1 MDLSLPALRVLREVA
16 DRGSFT
22 AAAAATGYTQS
33 AVSRQI
39 ATLETAVGQ
48 RIVER
53 RRTGVG
59 LTAAGRVLLGH
70 AAVALDELDTATRT
84 LAGRSA
90 GRDRVRLGAFAS
102 AGAVLVPRAA
112 ALLRTRSGVDLVTR
126 AGSTAA
132 LLRALRAGT
141 LDLAVVA
148 MTPPFRPLDEMS
160 PEFALT
166 RLSAGE
172 LLVAVPES
180 HPLAVGD
187 AIEIADLS
195 GQAWISSRTVEGE
208 TTLGVWPGLPGRPN
222 VVHSTPDW
230 LAKLQLVA
238 CGAGITTI
246 SPLLL
251 PVLPRG
257 VRALPVRGGSREHRR
272 SVVAH
277 LPGRIGAGVDSVV
290 QALQLVAAQ
299 LSTNSSG
306 VQTA

>member
-1 MDLSLPALRVLREVA
+1 MDLSLTALRVLREVA

-39 ATLETAVGQ
+39 AALEKAVSR
-48 RIVER
+48 RIVQR
-53 RRTGVG
+53 QRTGVG
-59 LTAAGRVLLGH
+59 LTDAGRVLLRH
-70 AAVALDELDTATRT
+70 ATTALDELDTATRT
-84 LAGRSA
+84 LAGGPA

-102 AGAVLVPRAA
+102 AGAGLGPRGA
-112 ALLRTRSGVDLVTR
+112 ALVRPSSQVDLVTR
-126 AGSTAA
+126 AGSTAT

-148 MTPPFRPLDEMS
+148 MTPPFRPLDELS
-160 PEFALT
+160 PEFAIT
-166 RLSAGE
+166 RLTADE
-172 LLVAVPES
+172 LLVAVPEG
-180 HPLAVGD
+180 HPLAVGGVI
-187 AIEIADLS
+187 AIADLS
-195 GQAWISSRTVEGE
+195 GHAWISSRTGGAE

-238 CGAGITTI
+238 SGAGITTI

-257 VRALPVRGGSREHRR
+257 VLALRVRGGSQEHRR
-272 SVVAH
+272 AVVAR
-277 LPGRIGAGVDSVV
+277 LPR
-290 QALQLVAAQ
+290 
-299 LSTNSSG
+299 TP
-306 VQTA
+306 